1 MIIVDAGVFVGAL
14 FPNDRHHEVCR
25 AFLTDPSDEL
35 GMSPLVVA
43 EICHL
48 FKRSPH
54 QPQPEIAF
62 LRLLAG
68 GRIISLAP
76 TTDDYNRMAELV
88 GQYASLP
95 LGAADASVVAIA
107 ERLGVTR
114 IATVDRR
121 DFTVVRPRH
130 VPAFDLVP
138 DLKP

>member
-1 MIIVDAGVFVGAL
+1 VIIVDAGVFVAAL

-25 AFLTDPSDEL
+25 AFLSDPGDDL
-35 GMSPLVVA
+35 GVSPLVVA

-48 FKRSPH
+48 FKRSPR

-68 GRIISLAP
+68 GRVASLAP
-76 TTDDYNRMAELV
+76 TTDDYDRMADLV

-107 ERLGVTR
+107 ERLGVAR

-121 DFTVVRPRH
+121 DFTVVRPHH
-130 VPAFDLVP
+130 VPAFELIP
-138 DLKP
+138 DLKS

>member
-1 MIIVDAGVFVGAL
+1 MIVVDAGVFVAGL

-25 AFLTDPSDEL
+25 AFLSGPGDEL
-35 GMSPLVVA
+35 GVSALVVA
-43 EICHL
+43 EVCHL

-54 QPQPEIAF
+54 QPQPEVTF

-68 GRIISLAP
+68 GRVISLAP
-76 TTDDYNRMAELV
+76 TRDDYDRMADLV
-88 GQYASLP
+88 DQYASLP
-95 LGAADASVVAIA
+95 LGAADASGVAIA
-107 ERLGVTR
+107 ERLGITR

-130 VPAFDLVP
+130 VPAFELIP

>member
-1 MIIVDAGVFVGAL
+1 MIVVDAGVFVAAL

-25 AFLTDPSDEL
+25 AFLSAPGDEL
-35 GMSPLVVA
+35 GVSALVVA
-43 EICHL
+43 EVCHL

-62 LRLLAG
+62 LRLIAG
-68 GRIISLAP
+68 GRIAALAP
-76 TTDDYNRMAELV
+76 TTTDYDRMADLV

-95 LGAADASVVAIA
+95 LGGADASVVAIA

-130 VPAFDLVP
+130 LPAFELIP

>member
-1 MIIVDAGVFVGAL
+1 VIVVDAGVFVAGL

-25 AFLTDPSDEL
+25 AFLSDPGDEI
-35 GMSPLVVA
+35 GTPALVVA
-43 EICHL
+43 EVCHL

-54 QPQPEIAF
+54 QPQPEVAF
-62 LRLLAG
+62 LRLIAG
-68 GRIISLAP
+68 GKIVSLAP
-76 TTDDYNRMAELV
+76 TRDDYDRMADLV
-88 GQYASLP
+88 DRYASLP

-130 VPAFDLVP
+130 VRAFELIP
-138 DLKP
+138 DVKP

>member
-1 MIIVDAGVFVGAL
+1 VIVVDAGVFVAAL

-25 AFLTDPSDEL
+25 DFLSDPGDEL
-35 GMSPLVVA
+35 GVPALVVA
-43 EICHL
+43 EACHL

-54 QPQPEIAF
+54 QPQPEVAF

-68 GRIISLAP
+68 GRLVSLAP
-76 TTDDYNRMAELV
+76 TADDYDRMADLV

-130 VPAFDLVP
+130 VPAFELIP